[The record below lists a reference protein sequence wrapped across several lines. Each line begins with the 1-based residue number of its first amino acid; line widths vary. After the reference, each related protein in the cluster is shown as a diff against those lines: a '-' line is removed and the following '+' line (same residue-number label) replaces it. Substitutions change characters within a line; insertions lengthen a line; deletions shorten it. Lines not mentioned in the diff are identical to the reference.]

1 MGAGSRRALVTG
13 GSSGIGRGIA
23 EALARDGCDVGIF
36 YLGAPEVG
44 EPVCRAIESHGR
56 RSWSKVGNVAEPEQA
71 RRAVAEFVEALG
83 GIEILVN
90 SAGIIRDR
98 VIWKM
103 TDDQWQSVLDV
114 DLGGVFNFCRA
125 AVPVMRDNGSPC
137 AIVSISSVI
146 GLCGRFGQTNYGAA
160 KAGVIG
166 LTKSLAREVAR
177 FDVTVNAIAPGPIDT
192 PLLDSMPPE
201 ARAEL
206 IAEVPMGR
214 VGRVDDVAELVAFLC
229 SDRARY
235 ITGEVIRVDGG
246 HHI

>member
-1 MGAGSRRALVTG
+1 MDAATPRALVTG

-23 EALARDGCDVGIF
+23 ETLARDGCDVGIF
-36 YLGAPEVG
+36 YLGAPEAG
-44 EPVCRAIESHGR
+44 APACQAIESHGR
-56 RSWSKVGNVAEPEQA
+56 RSWAKVGNVAEPDQA
-71 RRAVAEFVEALG
+71 RAAVDAFVDALG

-90 SAGIIRDR
+90 CAGIIRDR

-103 TDDQWQSVLDV
+103 SDEQWQSVIDV
-114 DLGGVFNFCRA
+114 DLGGVYNFCRA
-125 AVPVMRDNGSPC
+125 AVPVMRGNGRPC

-146 GLCGRFGQTNYGAA
+146 GLRGRFGQTNYAAA

-177 FDVTVNAIAPGPIDT
+177 FDVTVNAVAPGPIDT
-192 PLLDSMPPE
+192 PLLDAMPPE

-206 IAEVPMGR
+206 VAEVPMGR

-229 SDRARY
+229 SGRARF